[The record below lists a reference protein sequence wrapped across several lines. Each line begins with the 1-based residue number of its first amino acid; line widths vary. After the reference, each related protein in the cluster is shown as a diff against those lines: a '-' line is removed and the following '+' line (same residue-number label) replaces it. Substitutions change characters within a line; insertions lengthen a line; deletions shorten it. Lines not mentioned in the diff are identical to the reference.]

1 MFLKVVIISIYIGL
15 LSGCTGSL
23 SAEKLFFQSVEKEF
37 GPVNAY
43 TIIFS
48 DFPNEKETLVAI
60 LNTPDEELYSK
71 GLPSAGEF
79 GYSLF
84 TTYLPFYA
92 KTAAGDTL
100 DRYLYSFNDLLDFLT
115 AENPEGCF
123 YWFYRPPSND
133 EVEVVLPDSLQD
145 QMFTGINDI
154 IVSGSENKNIELESQ
169 SPDVLASIQEN
180 SCCVR

>member
-133 EVEVVLPDSLQD
+133 EVLSAQARKEYEPLEGKVYFFVVALLFPGLRLNIDVDSKLEILPPPLKAVV
-145 QMFTGINDI
+145 T
-154 IVSGSENKNIELESQ
+154 
-169 SPDVLASIQEN
+169 
-180 SCCVR
+180 